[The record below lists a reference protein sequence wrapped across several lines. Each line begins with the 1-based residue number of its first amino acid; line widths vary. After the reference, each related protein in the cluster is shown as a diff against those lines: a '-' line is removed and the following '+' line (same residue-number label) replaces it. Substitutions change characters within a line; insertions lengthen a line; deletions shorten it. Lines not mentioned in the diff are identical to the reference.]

1 MQKYKKGDMC
11 NVSLDPTFG
20 REQQGF
26 RPIFILSPEE
36 FNTLTGTAIV
46 APITNGGAFARQN
59 GFSVSLLGTGLQTT
73 GVIRCDQIRTLDLVA
88 RQAKKIEHAPDFII
102 EEAMEIVLSIF
113 ED

>member
-1 MQKYKKGDMC
+1 MQKYKKGDIC

-46 APITNGGAFARQN
+46 APYNKWWCF
-59 GFSVSLLGTGLQTT
+59 
-73 GVIRCDQIRTLDLVA
+73 C
-88 RQAKKIEHAPDFII
+88 
-102 EEAMEIVLSIF
+102 
-113 ED
+113 

>member
-1 MQKYKKGDMC
+1 M
-11 NVSLDPTFG
+11 
-20 REQQGF
+20 
-26 RPIFILSPEE
+26 
-36 FNTLTGTAIV
+36 TGTAIV

-102 EEAMEIVLSIF
+102 EEVMEIVLSIF